1 MPQISDAL
9 GIFAPNLF
17 RDTTALITGG
27 GRGIGREIALAFAR
41 LGANVV
47 IASRNEGNLKPT
59 ADDIEAMGGA
69 CLAVPTNIREI
80 DHVEALVERA
90 LERFGVID
98 VLVNNAG
105 GQFPARPGAISDR
118 GWRSVIDLNLNGT
131 WNMCSRVGPHM
142 VKQGRGSIINIV
154 HIYALERGGP
164 MFAHSGAARA
174 GVVNLTKTLAY
185 YWSRHGV
192 TVNALAPGTIDTQ
205 GMHEAELGHR
215 NVEVDDGVQLM
226 LGDIPA
232 QRLGTPD
239 ETAAI
244 VLFLASPGARYI
256 NVATIV
262 ADGALSLSSWTP
274 TWEPEI
280 P

>member
-1 MPQISDAL
+1 MPPISAAL

-17 RDTTALITGG
+17 RDKTALITGG

-47 IASRNEGNLKPT
+47 IASRHETNLKPT
-59 ADDIEAMGGA
+59 ADDIEAMGSA
-69 CLAVPTNIREI
+69 CLAVPTNIRET
-80 DHVEALVERA
+80 DHVEALVERT
-90 LERFGVID
+90 LERFGGID

-105 GQFPARPGAISDR
+105 GQFPARPSDISDR

-131 WNMCSRVGPHM
+131 WNMCNRVGPHM
-142 VKQGRGSIINIV
+142 VERGSGSIINIV

-205 GMHEAELGHR
+205 GMHEEELGHH
-215 NVEVDDGVQLM
+215 NVEVDDGVALM

-232 QRLGTPD
+232 HRLGTPE

-256 NVATIV
+256 NGATIV

-274 TWEPEI
+274 PWDPET